1 MRRARAS
8 RTAQFVALNR
18 ALGNLSPEV
27 PGFSDPVA
35 EHLLSPR
42 WRDQVQRA
50 AARRSGSPYPFW
62 VRRGMAVFNQFRT
75 VMLDRAI
82 AESQPVEQ
90 LVILGAGLDGRAYRL
105 DCLSNATVFEVDQ
118 PNTQTIKRQ
127 RARDL
132 TPRAREIRYVEM
144 DLERDDLV
152 ERLSAA
158 GHDRARPTFWL
169 WEGVTMYLAPS
180 EVMLTLTRL
189 ASISTANSRLALTYL
204 AKIEP
209 TPVQRISTAL
219 FGILIGEPL
228 RSTFGVSEL
237 DERAS
242 STGWRTLSD
251 SGIEDWKREL
261 AASVAL
267 SQKQVGIQWNERI
280 WTGQRSS

>member
-8 RTAQFVALNR
+8 RTARFVALNR

-50 AARRSGSPYPFW
+50 AARRSGSPCPFW
-62 VRRGMAVFNQFRT
+62 VRRGMAVFNQFRA

-118 PNTQTIKRQ
+118 LNTQTIKRQ
-127 RARDL
+127 CARDL

-158 GHDRARPTFWL
+158 GHDR
-169 WEGVTMYLAPS
+169 
-180 EVMLTLTRL
+180 
-189 ASISTANSRLALTYL
+189 N
-204 AKIEP
+204 
-209 TPVQRISTAL
+209 
-219 FGILIGEPL
+219 
-228 RSTFGVSEL
+228 
-237 DERAS
+237 
-242 STGWRTLSD
+242 
-251 SGIEDWKREL
+251 
-261 AASVAL
+261 
-267 SQKQVGIQWNERI
+267 
-280 WTGQRSS
+280 